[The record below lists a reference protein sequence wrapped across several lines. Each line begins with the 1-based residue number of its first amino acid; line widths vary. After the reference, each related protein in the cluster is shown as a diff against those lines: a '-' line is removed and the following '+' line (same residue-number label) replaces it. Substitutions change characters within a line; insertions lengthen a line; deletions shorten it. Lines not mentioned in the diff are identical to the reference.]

1 LFLPLL
7 HNRDGDINQVDSRG
21 RTLVHFAWHELLVR
35 YLLEHGAPV
44 PEGLRAPLLDALA
57 NPVGSKVFRANARP
71 GYVDVDGRPVP
82 AVMAF
87 RGKDDP
93 GFERCLRPVPN
104 ALVSQLAS
112 PMVVDGMASL
122 GYKPAD
128 SVPAEAKAEA
138 AGAAP
143 PLIARFD
150 ATVEIVHARS
160 WIPHASTFRACEIP
174 KIATKNGSG
183 RVPSA

>member
-35 YLLEHGAPV
+35 YLLGHGAPV

-112 PMVVDGMASL
+112 PMVVDGSELQRLDVHRDKQSAHVAFVVRL
-122 GYKPAD
+122 PPKR
-128 SVPAEAKAEA
+128 
-138 AGAAP
+138 AGQ
-143 PLIARFD
+143 AR
-150 ATVEIVHARS
+150 RL
-160 WIPHASTFRACEIP
+160 
-174 KIATKNGSG
+174 
-183 RVPSA
+183 